1 MTLQARTIKYCQEI
15 PHHLKPTLARSEK
28 EEAKTS
34 SSTNGAES
42 VCYIRPQQ
50 SAKSFSYAQIKS
62 QQVERAEQ
70 QLQRQISSKPAHPQ
84 IKYESV
90 SQFSQKVEL
99 YRGR

>member
-1 MTLQARTIKYCQEI
+1 MPKHEPLWVC
-15 PHHLKPTLARSEK
+15 SEE

-34 SSTNGAES
+34 CSANGAES

-50 SAKSFSYAQIKS
+50 SVKSFSYAQVKS
-62 QQVERAEQ
+62 KQVERAEQ
-70 QLQRQISSKPAHPQ
+70 QLQRQISSKPTHPQ
-84 IKYESV
+84 VKYESV